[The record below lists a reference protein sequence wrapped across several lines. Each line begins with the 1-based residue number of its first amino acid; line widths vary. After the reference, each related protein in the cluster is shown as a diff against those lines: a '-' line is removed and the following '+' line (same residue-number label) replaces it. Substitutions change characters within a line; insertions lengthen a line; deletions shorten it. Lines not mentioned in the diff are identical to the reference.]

1 MKASESITQVLR
13 LTERERESLREL
25 ASISPMVR
33 LLGLGDLVTDKPDQV
48 AGFKE
53 SSLRI

>member
-1 MKASESITQVLR
+1 LKASESITQVLR